1 MLRALLHSF
10 VIGVFMAPPT
20 GETGFSRPLD
30 GNEIVRRGFDPSA
43 PTGEGGIVVTAD
55 GRKYQVVLGE
65 APNVIR
71 NGRVEPR

>member
-1 MLRALLHSF
+1 MLRALLHPF
-10 VIGVFMAPPT
+10 VIGVFMAPT

-30 GNEIVRRGFDPSA
+30 GNEIVRQGFDPSA
-43 PTGEGGIVVTAD
+43 PTGEGGIVMTAD
-55 GRKYQVVLGE
+55 GRKYRVVLGE